1 MPEVIAVVDFVGE
14 ISIRDADRSING
26 LARAV
31 DRNEEWLA
39 GEERESGVGVR
50 DIAWA
55 GNLEA
60 ANPEEVSNGS
70 QVEKTGG
77 GGAAED
83 VGLTW
88 VGSLIGGAGVAVGV
102 GGLSGRVM
110 EEEDEEGEEYRGGK
124 GMADWGWFHF
134 CCRLFWLICNV
145 YL

>member
-1 MPEVIAVVDFVGE
+1 MVDFVGE

-39 GEERESGVGVR
+39 GEERESGVRVR

-77 GGAAED
+77 GGAVED

-110 EEEDEEGEEYRGGK
+110 EEEDEEGEE
-124 GMADWGWFHF
+124 
-134 CCRLFWLICNV
+134 
-145 YL
+145 